1 MENKAIKILSIC
13 LVALFALA
21 VLFFAVGLIVEYK
34 NAPGVIDATL
44 NQFTS
49 DVDVA
54 SEYYT
59 PGTQQFSDVLRAR
72 IASNKT
78 IAVVTIAQENNVI
91 FAYPLSSPFI
101 VQGATGQ
108 PTVTA
113 SSSFVKI
120 KSNEIALGNNN
131 YIITSALYSLQP
143 TVIYSYIRI
152 SFLVILAGTLI
163 AGVTLMYLYLSEQK
177 QDNNKFD
184 DLATAKRLK
193 NSKFD
198 FPKVDPKASTDS
210 VKDEDLDFSEED
222 NQDFDEHNLPEG
234 AMDFPPVDDMESTE
248 DFVFPKKNESIYP
261 TGMMDKENKH
271 AEVTESV
278 PAPLH
283 QEHPSVEFDLTEI
296 GDIKLVV
303 EDFDALEQEIEAF
316 VPEYENPIAEEQVP
330 AEHFDIDKA
339 LQGYE
344 PPSKIIQEP
353 QVVAPEPAY
362 FAEPEVPA
370 DQTVAFT
377 PEPQVVASEP
387 AYFAEPEVVASQ
399 PEVFTPEPQVVA
411 SEPAYFAEPE
421 VVANQPEVFTPEP
434 QVAAPEPAYFAEPEV
449 PVDQTVAFTPES
461 QVVASEPAY
470 FAEPEVPA
478 DQTVAF
484 TPESQVVA
492 SEPAYFAEPE
502 VPADQTVAF
511 TPEPQVAASE
521 PAYFAEPEV
530 VADQTV
536 AFTPEPQVAA
546 SEAVH
551 LNTEPAGLFSP
562 VTGFGWE
569 AYLEERLDSELIR
582 SASSEEDIGLMMIRI
597 QGLDRTDERNKAI
610 YDKLLD
616 FYKFRDLIF
625 EYGNDGFSCIVHSVN
640 VDSALDMAEQ
650 VYVALSRILKE
661 NGMDNEIG
669 IGISTRSFRLIPGK
683 RIFEE
688 AEQALIRAFTD
699 PETAIV
705 AFRVDPEKYRQ
716 FISTYTDEDE

>member
-34 NAPGVIDATL
+34 NAPRVIDATL

-54 SEYYT
+54 SEYYS

-101 VQGATGQ
+101 VQGTSGQ

-113 SSSFVKI
+113 ASSFVKI

-177 QDNNKFD
+177 QNNGFD

-193 NSKFD
+193 NSKLD
-198 FPKVDPKASTDS
+198 FPKVDPKVSTDS
-210 VKDEDLDFSEED
+210 AEDEDFEFSEED

-248 DFVFPKKNESIYP
+248 DFIFPKKNDSIQNTGVMTNESNLAEGTLDSSTSAEEEMNDFNSFASQENFLQYP
-261 TGMMDKENKH
+261 VQEYVPESTHKEH
-271 AEVTESV
+271 HSIEV
-278 PAPLH
+278 
-283 QEHPSVEFDLTEI
+283 DLTEI
-296 GDIKLVV
+296 VDNKPVV
-303 EDFDALEQEIEAF
+303 EDFNALEQEIEAF
-316 VPEYENPIAEEQVP
+316 VPEYGNTTAEEQLP
-330 AEHFDIDKA
+330 TEHFDIDKA

-344 PPSKIIQEP
+344 PPSKS
-353 QVVAPEPAY
+353 
-362 FAEPEVPA
+362 
-370 DQTVAFT
+370 T

-387 AYFAEPEVVASQ
+387 AYV
-399 PEVFTPEPQVVA
+399 
-411 SEPAYFAEPE
+411 AEPE
-421 VVANQPEVFTPEP
+421 VVAN
-434 QVAAPEPAYFAEPEV
+434 
-449 PVDQTVAFTPES
+449 
-461 QVVASEPAY
+461 
-470 FAEPEVPA
+470 
-478 DQTVAF
+478 
-484 TPESQVVA
+484 
-492 SEPAYFAEPE
+492 
-502 VPADQTVAF
+502 QTVAF
-511 TPEPQVAASE
+511 TPEPQVVESA
-521 PAYFAEPEV
+521 PV
-530 VADQTV
+530 
-536 AFTPEPQVAA
+536 
-546 SEAVH
+546 
-551 LNTEPAGLFSP
+551 NTEPSGLFSP

-597 QGLDRTDERNKAI
+597 QDLDRTDERNKAI

-625 EYGNDGFSCIVHSVN
+625 EYGIDGFSCIVHSVN

-650 VYVALSRILKE
+650 VYVALSKILKE
-661 NGMDNEIG
+661 NHMNNEIG

>member
-34 NAPGVIDATL
+34 KAPRVIDATL

-101 VQGATGQ
+101 VQGTSGQ

-113 SSSFVKI
+113 ASSFVKI
-120 KSNEIALGNNN
+120 KSNEISLGNNN

-177 QDNNKFD
+177 QDNGFD

-193 NSKFD
+193 NSKLD
-198 FPKVDPKASTDS
+198 FPKVDPKSATDS
-210 VKDEDLDFSEED
+210 AEEEDFEFSEED

-248 DFVFPKKNESIYP
+248 DFVFPKKNDSIQNTGVMTNESNLSEG
-261 TGMMDKENKH
+261 TLDFS
-271 AEVTESV
+271 T
-278 PAPLH
+278 
-283 QEHPSVEFDLTEI
+283 SVEEEMNDFNSFASQENFLQYPVQEYVPESTHKEHHSIEVDLTEI
-296 GDIKLVV
+296 VDNKPVV
-303 EDFDALEQEIEAF
+303 EDFNALEQEIEAF
-316 VPEYENPIAEEQVP
+316 VPEYGNTTAEEQLP
-330 AEHFDIDKA
+330 TEHFDIDKA

-344 PPSKIIQEP
+344 PPSKSSPEPVFENTSFNIEP
-353 QVVAPEPAY
+353 QEEVIEPAAFNQEQETVVAES
-362 FAEPEVPA
+362 
-370 DQTVAFT
+370 VAFI
-377 PEPQVVASEP
+377 S
-387 AYFAEPEVVASQ
+387 
-399 PEVFTPEPQVVA
+399 EPQVVA

-421 VVANQPEVFTPEP
+421 VVANQTEVFTSEP
-434 QVAAPEPAYFAEPEV
+434 QVAVPEPAYFAEPEV
-449 PVDQTVAFTPES
+449 AASQTVAFTS
-461 QVVASEPAY
+461 
-470 FAEPEVPA
+470 
-478 DQTVAF
+478 
-484 TPESQVVA
+484 
-492 SEPAYFAEPE
+492 
-502 VPADQTVAF
+502 
-511 TPEPQVAASE
+511 
-521 PAYFAEPEV
+521 EPEV
-530 VADQTV
+530 VAESTAFVPEPEVSADQTESSI
-536 AFTPEPQVAA
+536 PEPQVVE
-546 SEAVH
+546 SVPV
-551 LNTEPAGLFSP
+551 NTEPSGLFSP

-597 QGLDRTDERNKAI
+597 QDLDRTDERNKAI

-625 EYGNDGFSCIVHSVN
+625 EYGTDGFSCIVHSVN

-650 VYVALSRILKE
+650 VYVALSKILKE
-661 NGMDNEIG
+661 NGMNNEIG

>member
-34 NAPGVIDATL
+34 KAPRVIDATL

-101 VQGATGQ
+101 VQGTSGQ

-113 SSSFVKI
+113 ASSFVKI
-120 KSNEIALGNNN
+120 KSNEISLGNNN

-177 QDNNKFD
+177 QDNGFD

-193 NSKFD
+193 NSKLD
-198 FPKVDPKASTDS
+198 FPKVDPKSATDS
-210 VKDEDLDFSEED
+210 AEEEDFEFSEED

-248 DFVFPKKNESIYP
+248 DFVFPKKNDSIQNTGVMTNESNLSEGPLDFSTSAEEEMNDFNSFASQENFLQYP
-261 TGMMDKENKH
+261 VQEYVPESTHEEH
-271 AEVTESV
+271 HSIEV
-278 PAPLH
+278 
-283 QEHPSVEFDLTEI
+283 DLTEI
-296 GDIKLVV
+296 VDNKPVV
-303 EDFDALEQEIEAF
+303 EDFNALEQEIEAF
-316 VPEYENPIAEEQVP
+316 VPEYGNTTAEEQLP
-330 AEHFDIDKA
+330 TEHFDIDKA

-344 PPSKIIQEP
+344 PPSKSSPEPVFENTSFNIEP
-353 QVVAPEPAY
+353 QEEVIEPAAFNQEQETVVAES
-362 FAEPEVPA
+362 
-370 DQTVAFT
+370 VAFT
-377 PEPQVVASEP
+377 SEPQVVASEP
-387 AYFAEPEVVASQ
+387 AYF
-399 PEVFTPEPQVVA
+399 T
-411 SEPAYFAEPE
+411 EPE
-421 VVANQPEVFTPEP
+421 VVANQTVAFNSEPEVVSESTAFVPEPEVLADQTEASIPEP
-434 QVAAPEPAYFAEPEV
+434 QVVESV
-449 PVDQTVAFTPES
+449 PV
-461 QVVASEPAY
+461 
-470 FAEPEVPA
+470 
-478 DQTVAF
+478 
-484 TPESQVVA
+484 
-492 SEPAYFAEPE
+492 
-502 VPADQTVAF
+502 
-511 TPEPQVAASE
+511 
-521 PAYFAEPEV
+521 
-530 VADQTV
+530 
-536 AFTPEPQVAA
+536 
-546 SEAVH
+546 
-551 LNTEPAGLFSP
+551 NTEPSGLFSP

-597 QGLDRTDERNKAI
+597 QDLDRTDERNKAI

-625 EYGNDGFSCIVHSVN
+625 EYGTDGFSCIVHSVN

-650 VYVALSRILKE
+650 VYVALSKILKE
-661 NGMDNEIG
+661 NGMNNEIG

>member
-34 NAPGVIDATL
+34 NAPRVIDATL

-54 SEYYT
+54 SEYYS

-101 VQGATGQ
+101 VQGTSGQ

-113 SSSFVKI
+113 ASSFVKI

-177 QDNNKFD
+177 QNNGFD

-193 NSKFD
+193 NSKLD
-198 FPKVDPKASTDS
+198 FPKVDPKVSTDS
-210 VKDEDLDFSEED
+210 AEDEDFEFSEED

-248 DFVFPKKNESIYP
+248 DFIFPKKNDSIQNTGVMTNESNLAEGTLDSSTSAEEEMNDFNSFASQENFLQYP
-261 TGMMDKENKH
+261 VQEYVPESTHKEH
-271 AEVTESV
+271 HSIEV
-278 PAPLH
+278 
-283 QEHPSVEFDLTEI
+283 DLTEI
-296 GDIKLVV
+296 VDNKPVV
-303 EDFDALEQEIEAF
+303 EDFNALEQEIEAF
-316 VPEYENPIAEEQVP
+316 VPEYGNTTAEEQLP
-330 AEHFDIDKA
+330 TEHFDIDKA

-344 PPSKIIQEP
+344 PPSKS
-353 QVVAPEPAY
+353 
-362 FAEPEVPA
+362 
-370 DQTVAFT
+370 T

-387 AYFAEPEVVASQ
+387 AYVAEPEVIANQ
-399 PEVFTPEPQVVA
+399 TEVFTPEPQVVA
-411 SEPAYFAEPE
+411 SEPAYVAEPE
-421 VVANQPEVFTPEP
+421 VVANQTEVFTPEP
-434 QVAAPEPAYFAEPEV
+434 QVVAPEPAYVAEPEV
-449 PVDQTVAFTPES
+449 VAN
-461 QVVASEPAY
+461 
-470 FAEPEVPA
+470 
-478 DQTVAF
+478 
-484 TPESQVVA
+484 
-492 SEPAYFAEPE
+492 
-502 VPADQTVAF
+502 QTVAF
-511 TPEPQVAASE
+511 TPEPQVVAPE
-521 PAYFAEPEV
+521 PAYVAEPEMI
-530 VADQTV
+530 ANQTV
-536 AFTPEPQVAA
+536 AFTPEPQVVESAP
-546 SEAVH
+546 V
-551 LNTEPAGLFSP
+551 NTEPSGLFSP

-597 QGLDRTDERNKAI
+597 QDLDRTDERNKAI

-625 EYGNDGFSCIVHSVN
+625 EYGIDGFSCIVHSVN

-650 VYVALSRILKE
+650 VYVALSKILKE
-661 NGMDNEIG
+661 NHMNNEIG

>member
-34 NAPGVIDATL
+34 KAPRVIDATL

-101 VQGATGQ
+101 VQGTSGQ

-113 SSSFVKI
+113 ASSFVKI
-120 KSNEIALGNNN
+120 KSNEISLGNNN

-177 QDNNKFD
+177 QDNGFD

-193 NSKFD
+193 NSKLD
-198 FPKVDPKASTDS
+198 FPKVDPKSATDS
-210 VKDEDLDFSEED
+210 AEEEDFEFSEED

-248 DFVFPKKNESIYP
+248 DFVFPKKNDSIQNTGVMTNESNLSEGTLDFSTSAEEEMNDFNSFASQENFLQYP
-261 TGMMDKENKH
+261 VQEYVPESTHKEH
-271 AEVTESV
+271 HSIEV
-278 PAPLH
+278 
-283 QEHPSVEFDLTEI
+283 DLTEI
-296 GDIKLVV
+296 VDNKPVV
-303 EDFDALEQEIEAF
+303 EDFNALEQEIEAF
-316 VPEYENPIAEEQVP
+316 VPEYGNTTAEEQLP
-330 AEHFDIDKA
+330 TEHFDIDKA

-344 PPSKIIQEP
+344 PPSKSSPEPVFENTSFNIEP
-353 QVVAPEPAY
+353 QEEVIEPAAFNQEQETVVAES
-362 FAEPEVPA
+362 
-370 DQTVAFT
+370 VAFI
-377 PEPQVVASEP
+377 S
-387 AYFAEPEVVASQ
+387 
-399 PEVFTPEPQVVA
+399 EPQVVA

-421 VVANQPEVFTPEP
+421 VVANQTEVFISEP
-434 QVAAPEPAYFAEPEV
+434 QVVV
-449 PVDQTVAFTPES
+449 P
-461 QVVASEPAY
+461 
-470 FAEPEVPA
+470 
-478 DQTVAF
+478 
-484 TPESQVVA
+484 
-492 SEPAYFAEPE
+492 
-502 VPADQTVAF
+502 
-511 TPEPQVAASE
+511 E

-530 VADQTV
+530 VANQTEVFTSEPQVVAESTAFVPEPEVSADQTESSI
-536 AFTPEPQVAA
+536 PEPQVVE
-546 SEAVH
+546 SVPV
-551 LNTEPAGLFSP
+551 NTEPSGLFSP

-597 QGLDRTDERNKAI
+597 QDLDRTDERNKAI

-625 EYGNDGFSCIVHSVN
+625 EYGTDGFSCIVHSVN

-650 VYVALSRILKE
+650 VYVALSKILKE
-661 NGMDNEIG
+661 NGMNNEIG

>member
-34 NAPGVIDATL
+34 KAPRVIDATL

-101 VQGATGQ
+101 VQGTSGQ

-113 SSSFVKI
+113 ASSFVKI
-120 KSNEIALGNNN
+120 KSNEISLGNNN

-177 QDNNKFD
+177 QDNGFD

-193 NSKFD
+193 NSKLD
-198 FPKVDPKASTDS
+198 FPKVDPKSATDS
-210 VKDEDLDFSEED
+210 AEEEDFEFSEED

-248 DFVFPKKNESIYP
+248 DFVFPKKNDSIQNTGVMTNESNLSEGPLDFSTSAEEEMNDFNSFASQENFLQYP
-261 TGMMDKENKH
+261 VQEYVPESTHEEH
-271 AEVTESV
+271 HSIEV
-278 PAPLH
+278 
-283 QEHPSVEFDLTEI
+283 DLTEI
-296 GDIKLVV
+296 VDNKPVV
-303 EDFDALEQEIEAF
+303 EDFNALEQEIEAF
-316 VPEYENPIAEEQVP
+316 VPEYGNTTAEEQLP
-330 AEHFDIDKA
+330 TEHFDIDKA

-344 PPSKIIQEP
+344 PPSKSSPEPVFENTSFNIEP
-353 QVVAPEPAY
+353 QEEVIEPAAFNQEQETVVAES
-362 FAEPEVPA
+362 
-370 DQTVAFT
+370 VAFT
-377 PEPQVVASEP
+377 SEPQVVASEP
-387 AYFAEPEVVASQ
+387 AYFTEPEVVANQ
-399 PEVFTPEPQVVA
+399 TEVFTSEPQVVA

-421 VVANQPEVFTPEP
+421 VVANQTEVFISEP
-434 QVAAPEPAYFAEPEV
+434 
-449 PVDQTVAFTPES
+449 

-470 FAEPEVPA
+470 F
-478 DQTVAF
+478 T
-484 TPESQVVA
+484 
-492 SEPAYFAEPE
+492 
-502 VPADQTVAF
+502 
-511 TPEPQVAASE
+511 
-521 PAYFAEPEV
+521 EPEV
-530 VADQTV
+530 VANQTV
-536 AFTPEPQVAA
+536 AFNSEPEVVSESTAFVPEPEVLADQTEASIPEPQVVE
-546 SEAVH
+546 SVPV
-551 LNTEPAGLFSP
+551 NTEPSGLFSP

-597 QGLDRTDERNKAI
+597 QDLDRTDERNKAI

-625 EYGNDGFSCIVHSVN
+625 EYGTDGFSCIVHSVN

-650 VYVALSRILKE
+650 VYVALSKILKE
-661 NGMDNEIG
+661 NGMNNEIG